1 MHLPNP
7 VQWLLRLWRDEAGFL
22 NSSEL
27 IVLAAILILGIIPG
41 IAVLRR
47 AIMQEFAQQAQS
59 MSGRPVEIQSIEAQ
73 PERIHV
79 ASDLM
84 Q

>member
-1 MHLPNP
+1 MHLQNP
-7 VQWLLRLWRDEAGFL
+7 VHWLLRLWRDEAGFL